1 MRPFNPSLREC
12 LPPMFFQNDRTWL
25 LDPFHPIAMVA
36 ATAAILAAAA
46 SQLLAG

>member
-1 MRPFNPSLREC
+1 MRPFNSAPRQV
-12 LPPMFFQNDRTWL
+12 LPPMYFQNDRSWL